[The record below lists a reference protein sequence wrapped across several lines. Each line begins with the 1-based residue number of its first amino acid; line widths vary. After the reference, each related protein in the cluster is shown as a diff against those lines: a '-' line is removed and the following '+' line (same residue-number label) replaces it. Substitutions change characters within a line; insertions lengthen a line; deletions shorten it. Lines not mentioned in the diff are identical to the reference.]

1 MYDDAYV
8 DKNDTFPHSKWLS
21 FMEPRLEVAHALLKR
36 SGVIFVSNDD
46 RENAELKL
54 LMDEVFGSSCFAGNI
69 SWQKTYSPRN
79 DKKGGFPTEIEH
91 ILVYGKEPDWLP
103 GRLERSEEMNGRY
116 GSPDGDDISW
126 KAGDSTAPGASS
138 HHGMVY
144 AIQQPVTG
152 KLLYPSNGRHWTLGQ
167 DEMYSNMCGWGDY
180 ELRTLDDAERRA
192 KVCNCAPDEIGD
204 AKGIMLRDVSDES
217 KRFAAERY
225 DAGNWPDLYFTNK
238 GKGGMGHKIHL
249 DSVGGKLPTNL
260 WLWKDVGHTDEAKKE
275 LKALFGG
282 QAPFDTP
289 KPTRLIRRVLEIGA
303 GRDALVLDFFA
314 GSGTTGQAVT
324 ELNAADGGTRRCILC
339 TDDENGICSEI
350 TYPRW
355 RTVITGKRG
364 DGSGYS
370 EGLPG
375 SLRYYRVGFVPLDE
389 DDYYGLAEGLLRH
402 TRELVEL
409 ENGVDFDADPAL
421 AIVLSDEEADAFFS
435 GGIAS
440 CEVLYLGHDVL
451 LTAEQQAALDA
462 RDVEVRTVPAYF
474 YRELGE

>member
-1 MYDDAYV
+1 
-8 DKNDTFPHSKWLS
+8 
-21 FMEPRLEVAHALLKR
+21 
-36 SGVIFVSNDD
+36 
-46 RENAELKL
+46 
-54 LMDEVFGSSCFAGNI
+54 
-69 SWQKTYSPRN
+69 
-79 DKKGGFPTEIEH
+79 
-91 ILVYGKEPDWLP
+91 
-103 GRLERSEEMNGRY
+103 
-116 GSPDGDDISW
+116 
-126 KAGDSTAPGASS
+126 
-138 HHGMVY
+138 
-144 AIQQPVTG
+144 
-152 KLLYPSNGRHWTLGQ
+152 
-167 DEMYSNMCGWGDY
+167 
-180 ELRTLDDAERRA
+180 
-192 KVCNCAPDEIGD
+192 
-204 AKGIMLRDVSDES
+204 
-217 KRFAAERY
+217 
-225 DAGNWPDLYFTNK
+225 
-238 GKGGMGHKIHL
+238 MGHKIHL